1 MLKPGKS
8 LKVLTCRSPVGW
20 PMLFVAGQMRMP
32 VLEGC
37 SSDGE
42 RGGAPSNMPT
52 PGTHCP
58 GCLCSPGQ
66 RQTEVRHSVTQNM
79 TLIYSHQAFSIH
91 LSTALPI
98 LWTAVSFL

>member
-1 MLKPGKS
+1 MLHVNVTHVQRNKDIKQMLKPGKS

-52 PGTHCP
+52 PGTHSP

-66 RQTEVRHSVTQNM
+66 DRQR
-79 TLIYSHQAFSIH
+79 
-91 LSTALPI
+91 
-98 LWTAVSFL
+98 